1 MLRSGRGAH
10 ALGET
15 RALRRS
21 SAAAELCVERIEM
34 GLLEV
39 GRRLDAVMRILSP
52 YRASDDELHEAY
64 VAAHDAMGDLAA
76 TYAWVTLGSQQARPA
91 PPARRRRPWGG

>member
-10 ALGET
+10 AVGEPAAST
-15 RALRRS
+15 HLREAPEFR
-21 SAAAELCVERIEM
+21 LERIEL
-34 GLLEV
+34 GLLQI
-39 GRRLDAVMRILSP
+39 GRRLDVLMRTLSP
-52 YRASDDELHEAY
+52 YRATDDELHEAY

-76 TYAWVTLGSQQARPA
+76 TYTWLTLGSRQARPA